1 MHLFQFFLQLLIVGI
16 FPLEQGKQT
25 SDKLSAIIREIFR
38 FKCKDDFLL
47 FSIGRLEFDLSL
59 SDVGYLIDFA
69 QKLKDIFDFWMVFCE
84 GLREIFLLEGG
95 RVEVAESLVDEEEF
109 DLFVRDHAA
118 SQITTCNVP
127 LEIHV
132 RVLLN
137 QIEMLL

>member
-1 MHLFQFFLQLLIVGI
+1 
-16 FPLEQGKQT
+16 
-25 SDKLSAIIREIFR
+25 
-38 FKCKDDFLL
+38 
-47 FSIGRLEFDLSL
+47 
-59 SDVGYLIDFA
+59 
-69 QKLKDIFDFWMVFCE
+69 MVFCE

-109 DLFVRDHAA
+109 DLFVGDHAA